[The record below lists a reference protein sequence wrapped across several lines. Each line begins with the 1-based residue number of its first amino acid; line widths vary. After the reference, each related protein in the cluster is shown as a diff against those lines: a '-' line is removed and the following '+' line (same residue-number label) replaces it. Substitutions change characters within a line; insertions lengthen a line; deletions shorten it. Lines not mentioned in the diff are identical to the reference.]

1 VGARAQT
8 GCCLREQAAARL
20 CASATLSKGTPADP
34 ALWDVGSRE
43 RKREGPRVCA
53 SAARRAAAQQQQ
65 GGGRG
70 IAAACWLPG

>member
-53 SAARRAAAQQQQ
+53 SAARRQA
-65 GGGRG
+65 GSSSSSRG
-70 IAAACWLPG
+70 PPG